1 MHPFLLWRIFTASV
15 TATNQTT
22 CQLQGNFNL
31 PGISK
36 AGDIILGGMFNVH
49 LHRFESS
56 RHFEQ
61 APEQTRCKG
70 FNFRSFRH
78 VQTMIFAIEE
88 INRSR
93 TLLSNITIGYKILD
107 DCSSPTIATKAAL
120 TLANGMEEMISASDC
135 KGLPNVLAIVGGSE
149 SSQSIAIARTIGP
162 FRMPLISYFS
172 TCACLSNR
180 QEYPAFYRT
189 IPSDYYQSKLLAQ
202 LVKTFGWTWIGA
214 VRSNNDYGN
223 FGMEAFMEDIEKL
236 GICVAFS
243 VSFSR
248 TDPQEKVTEIVQV
261 IKKSTT
267 KVIVAFSATGEMRIL
282 LREIVR
288 QNVTGIQWIG
298 SEAWVTAELLTPG
311 ESTKFLTGTIGPAVH
326 VAEVLGLRDF
336 LLQVHPSTYPGN
348 SLMAEFWETTFK
360 CTLLSGNKVKSD
372 VVPENPQC
380 TGHESLHGVNNAYSD
395 ITMDGS
401 SSNVYKAVYVFAHA
415 VHEMLACEDGKGP
428 FTNGTCAHISTY
440 EPWQLLHYMQS
451 VNFTTSSGDKI
462 YFDSNG
468 DPVAMYDLI
477 NWQVN
482 NHGYPVVVT
491 VGYYDA
497 SVTSGQSI
505 ALNKEAIVWN
515 DGNNKVPRAVCSD
528 SCPPG
533 TRKVSRKGQPICC
546 FDCAQCADGEFSNT
560 TDALDCI
567 KCPLEYWPN
576 PNKDKCVAKE
586 IEFLDFG
593 EILGIV
599 LVTLALVG
607 ICGTIAIAGVFLQH
621 KDTPIVKANNSELS
635 FLLLF
640 ALTLCFLCS
649 LTFIGEPSFWSCI
662 LRRVIFSIT
671 FVLCISCILAK
682 TILVLMA
689 FQATLPNNNLMRW
702 FGPTQQRF
710 GVFGLTF
717 IQGFICTVWL
727 SIAAPFPMKNTS
739 YYKEIII
746 LECRVGS
753 ITAFYCV
760 SGYIAFLSCVCF
772 VLAFLA
778 RKLPDNFNEAQ
789 CITFSMLIFCA
800 VWITFIPAYV
810 SSPGKYTVA
819 TEVFAIL
826 ASSFALLLCIFVPK
840 CTIILFK
847 PENNT
852 RKHVM
857 SKMPS
862 KNL

>member
-1 MHPFLLWRIFTASV
+1 
-15 TATNQTT
+15 
-22 CQLQGNFNL
+22 
-31 PGISK
+31 
-36 AGDIILGGMFNVH
+36 
-49 LHRFESS
+49 
-56 RHFEQ
+56 
-61 APEQTRCKG
+61 
-70 FNFRSFRH
+70 
-78 VQTMIFAIEE
+78 MIFAIEE

-120 TLANGMEEMISASDC
+120 TLANGMEEIISASDC
-135 KGLPNVLAIVGGSE
+135 NGLPNVLAIVGGGE

-236 GICVAFS
+236 GICLAFS
-243 VSFSR
+243 ESFSR

-261 IKKSTT
+261 INKSTT

-298 SEAWVTAELLTPG
+298 SEAWVTAELLSPG

-348 SLMAEFWETTFK
+348 SLVAEFWETTFK

-401 SSNVYKAVYVFAHA
+401 SSNVYKAVYAFAHA
-415 VHEMLACEDGKGP
+415 VQEMLACEDGKGP
-428 FTNGTCAHISTY
+428 FTNGTCAHFSTY

-482 NHGYPVVVT
+482 NHGYPVLVT

-505 ALNKEAIVWN
+505 TLNKEAVVWN
-515 DGNNKVPRAVCSD
+515 GGNNKVPRAVCSEN
-528 SCPPG
+528 CPPG

-546 FDCAQCADGEFSNT
+546 FDCTQCADGEFSNT

-567 KCPLEYWPN
+567 QCPLEYWPST
-576 PNKDKCVAKE
+576 NKDKCVAKE

-593 EILGIV
+593 ETLGIV

-649 LTFIGEPSFWSCI
+649 LTFIGEPSFWSCV

-671 FVLCISCILAK
+671 FVICISCILAK

-689 FQATLPNNNLMRW
+689 FKATLPNNNLMRW

-710 GVFGLTF
+710 GVVGLTF

-739 YYKEIII
+739 YYNEIII

-760 SGYIAFLSCVCF
+760 SGYIAILSCVCF

-778 RKLPDNFNEAQ
+778 RKLPNNFNEAQ

-800 VWITFIPAYV
+800 VWITFIPAYL

-840 CTIILFK
+840 CIIILFK

-857 SKMPS
+857 SKMAS